1 MVSDINFTLR
11 DDKTINFSDKDQ
23 TYKAVPHRCP
33 D

>member
-1 MVSDINFTLR
+1 MVSFTLR
-11 DDKTINFSDKDQ
+11 VDKTINFSDQDQ

>member
-1 MVSDINFTLR
+1 MVSDFNFTLR
-11 DDKTINFSDKDQ
+11 DDKTINFLDQDQ